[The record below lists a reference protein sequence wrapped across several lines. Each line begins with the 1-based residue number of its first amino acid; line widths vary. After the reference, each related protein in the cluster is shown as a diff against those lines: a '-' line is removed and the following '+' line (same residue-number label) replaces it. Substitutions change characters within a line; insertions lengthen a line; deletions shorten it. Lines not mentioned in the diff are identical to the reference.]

1 MPTLSQNH
9 RQILAAKPL
18 DGKRTCYRV
27 QGVPGLLLD
36 VRPNGKRCWFVRY
49 QPGGRSSRRF
59 RWYKIGDAKALG
71 VRIPVFVLDRPYDL
85 VGVP

>member
-1 MPTLSQNH
+1 MPVLAQNH

-18 DGKRTCYRV
+18 AGRRTCYRI
-27 QGVPGLLLD
+27 QGVPSLLLD

-59 RWYKIGDAKALG
+59 R
-71 VRIPVFVLDRPYDL
+71 
-85 VGVP
+85 